1 MAHVRSPEHPPLQP
15 LAAADLSI
23 LQRLHQQLQQRGP
36 DVFQAAAHSL
46 LREPTSQANWP
57 DDTSQAQLLQL
68 QTAYFCS
75 LTEGPYGEGYRQ
87 GRDQMGLAMARLDL
101 PPSWLAKAYQ
111 HYLQAVLPCMVH
123 AQAEQPEELLRQLLA
138 LSKALMRD
146 MGLAADALQAHRQ
159 RVSARLGSYDAA
171 FAGLPCGTLVLTPDL
186 TVVFANPAVENL
198 LNLPTGS
205 LSGSALHDWLD
216 VASLIAL
223 AEQSF
228 QQSLVCENLTLCRSG
243 HPEALAIPVRAT
255 VRLLRDVPGGGE
267 PHLLLVFEDLR
278 QQTRLTRDLL
288 NAQAV
293 ARVGT
298 WQIDLATDVMVLS
311 PQACSILNWP
321 EDQVCTYRGLMD
333 CIHDEDRPGVET
345 AWQAA
350 LEGAPFRVEHR
361 IQIGQRT
368 RWVEARGR
376 LEYDAQGQ
384 PLKGHGT
391 LLDISERHLAA
402 EHLQRLA
409 FYDVLTG
416 LPNRTHGLVLAQQML
431 DRCERAGRPLALL
444 FLDLDRLQE
453 INDIRGH
460 AMGDQV
466 LREVAQRCQA
476 LLCKDQ
482 LLARIGGDEFM
493 VACEIDGLEDA
504 QHISRNLMHT
514 LALPIGAVAPPLE
527 VGVSIGMALFPSQG
541 HTVEELLKHA
551 DLAMFKAKSLGGGH
565 CQLYEQQMSERL
577 HRRNTLATRL
587 AKALSSD
594 GLHLHYQPKIDLHSG
609 RLTGL
614 EALARWTDPELG
626 PISPGEFI
634 PVAEERGLIVQLGDW
649 ALREASRQWAAWSG
663 TTLPMAPPIAVN
675 VSAAQMSD
683 ESFPARAT
691 QLVHAAGARPAAIE
705 LEITE
710 TAMMLDP
717 ERAQRVAA
725 QLVAVGFSLTID
737 DFGTGYASMA
747 QLKNFPVG
755 KLKIDMSFVR
765 DMLRAPADMAIVT
778 AVISMARALQL
789 RTVAEG
795 VETPEQAC
803 TLKALGCDEAQGYH
817 YAPALPPRLLAAE
830 WLPQPSAQPESK

>member
-1 MAHVRSPEHPPLQP
+1 MAPVSSPEHPPLP
-15 LAAADLSI
+15 SLAAADLRV
-23 LQRLHQQLQQRGP
+23 LQRLPKR
-36 DVFQAAAHSL
+36 A
-46 LREPTSQANWP
+46 
-57 DDTSQAQLLQL
+57 
-68 QTAYFCS
+68 
-75 LTEGPYGEGYRQ
+75 
-87 GRDQMGLAMARLDL
+87 
-101 PPSWLAKAYQ
+101 PP
-111 HYLQAVLPCMVH
+111 
-123 AQAEQPEELLRQLLA
+123 
-138 LSKALMRD
+138 
-146 MGLAADALQAHRQ
+146 
-159 RVSARLGSYDAA
+159 RLGSYEAA

-186 TVVFANPAVENL
+186 TVVFANAALDQLLDLPA
-198 LNLPTGS
+198 GS
-205 LSGSALHDWLD
+205 LNDHALHDWLD
-216 VASLIAL
+216 VTPLITL
-223 AEQSF
+223 AEQAF
-228 QQSLVCENLTLCRSG
+228 HQSLVCDTLTLCRSG

-255 VRLLRDVPGGGE
+255 VRLLRDAPGGGE

-278 QQTRLTRDLL
+278 QHNRLTRDLL
-288 NAQAV
+288 NAQAA

-298 WQIDLATDVMVLS
+298 WQIDLATDVMLLS

-321 EDQVCTYRGLMD
+321 EDQACTYRDLMD
-333 CIHDEDRPGVET
+333 CIHEEDRPGVEQ

-361 IQIGQRT
+361 IRVGSRL

-376 LEYDAQGQ
+376 LDYDAQGQ

-391 LLDISERHLAA
+391 LLDTSERHLAA

-409 FYDVLTG
+409 FYDILTG

-431 DRCERAGRPLALL
+431 DRCERAGRSLALL

-453 INDIRGH
+453 INEILGH
-460 AMGDQV
+460 AMGDHV
-466 LREVAQRCQA
+466 LREVAQRCQS

-493 VACEIDGLEDA
+493 VACEIDDLEDA
-504 QHISRNLMHT
+504 RHISRHLMHT
-514 LALPIGAVAPPLE
+514 LAQPIGAATPPVE

-541 HTVEELLKHA
+541 RTVEELLKHA

-587 AKALSSD
+587 AKALSVG
-594 GLHLHYQPKIDLHSG
+594 GLHLHYQPKIELHNN
-609 RLTGL
+609 RLIGL
-614 EALARWTDPELG
+614 EALARWNDPELG
-626 PISPGEFI
+626 AISPGEFI

-649 ALREASRQWAAWSG
+649 ALHEASRQWAEWS
-663 TTLPMAPPIAVN
+663 TQAMTPVPPIAVN

-683 ESFPARAT
+683 DSFPARAT
-691 QLVHAAGARPAAIE
+691 QSVRAAGAHPEAIE

-717 ERAQRVAA
+717 ERARRVAG
-725 QLVAVGFSLTID
+725 QLVAAGFSLTID

-765 DMLRAPADMAIVT
+765 DMLRTPADQAIVT
-778 AVISMARALQL
+778 AVISMARALHL

-795 VETPEQAC
+795 VETPEQAR
-803 TLKALGCDEAQGYH
+803 TLLALGCDEAQGYH
-817 YAPALPPRLLAAE
+817 YAAALPPRLLAAE
-830 WLPQPSAQPESK
+830 WLPSPPAQLQSK

>member
-1 MAHVRSPEHPPLQP
+1 MAHVSSPEHPSLQP
-15 LAAADLSI
+15 LAAALQLLQEPLS
-23 LQRLHQQLQQRGP
+23 QAHRPNDTSDRQLQQM
-36 DVFQAAAHSL
+36 
-46 LREPTSQANWP
+46 
-57 DDTSQAQLLQL
+57 
-68 QTAYFCS
+68 QTAYFTS

-87 GRDQMGLAMARLDL
+87 SRDQMGLAMARLDL
-101 PPSWLAKAYQ
+101 PPSWLTEAYR
-111 HYLQAVLPCMVH
+111 HYLQSVLPCMVLNH
-123 AQAEQPEELLRQLLA
+123 AKEPDELLLQMLA
-138 LSKALMRD
+138 LSKVLMHD
-146 MGLAADALQAHRQ
+146 MGLATDALLRHRQ
-159 RVSARLGSYDAA
+159 PTLPRLGSYDAA
-171 FAGLPCGTLVLTPDL
+171 FAGLPCGTLVLTADL
-186 TVVFANPAVENL
+186 IVVYANPAVESL
-198 LNLPTGS
+198 LNLPAGE
-205 LSGSALHDWLD
+205 LPGSALQDWLD
-216 VASLIAL
+216 VTPLVAL

-228 QQSLVCENLTLCRSG
+228 HQNLACETLTLCRSG
-243 HPEALAIPVRAT
+243 HPKALAVPVRAT
-255 VRLLRDVPGGGE
+255 ARPLRDALDKGE
-267 PHLLLVFEDLR
+267 PHLLMVFEDLR

-288 NAQAV
+288 NAQA
-293 ARVGT
+293 AASVGT
-298 WQIDLATDVMVLS
+298 WQIDLATDVMLLS
-311 PQACSILNWP
+311 PQAISLLNWP
-321 EDQVCTYRGLMD
+321 EDQVCTFQALME
-333 CIHDEDRPGVET
+333 HLYAEDRPSVEK

-361 IQIGQRT
+361 IQVGQRL

-391 LLDISERHLAA
+391 LLDTSERHLAA

-431 DRCERAGRPLALL
+431 DRCERAGRQLALL

-460 AMGDQV
+460 AIGDQV
-466 LREVAQRCQA
+466 LREVAQRCQS

-493 VACEIDGLEDA
+493 VACEIDNLEDA
-504 QHISRNLMHT
+504 HHVSRHLMHT
-514 LALPIGAVAPPLE
+514 LALPISAAPPALE

-541 HTVEELLKHA
+541 RTVEELLKHA

-565 CQLYEQQMSERL
+565 CELYEQHMSERL

-587 AKALSSD
+587 AKALTSG

-609 RLTGL
+609 QLTGL
-614 EALARWTDPELG
+614 EALARWNDPELG
-626 PISPGEFI
+626 PVSPGEFI
-634 PVAEERGLIVQLGDW
+634 PVAEERGLIVQLGDR
-649 ALREASRQWAAWSG
+649 ALREASRQWAAWCTPGS
-663 TTLPMAPPIAVN
+663 PAPPPIAVN
-675 VSAAQMSD
+675 VSTAQLCD
-683 ESFPARAT
+683 ESFPARAI
-691 QLVHAAGARPAAIE
+691 QLVQTAGAQAAAIE

-717 ERAQRVAA
+717 QRARRVAD
-725 QLVAVGFSLTID
+725 QLVAAGFNLTID

-765 DMLRAPADMAIVT
+765 DMLRAPADQAIVT
-778 AVISMARALQL
+778 AVISVARALQL

-795 VETPEQAC
+795 VETPEQAS
-803 TLKALGCDEAQGYH
+803 TLMALGCDEAQGYH

-830 WLPQPSAQPESK
+830 WLV

>member
-1 MAHVRSPEHPPLQP
+1 MAHVCSPEQSPSQP
-15 LAAADLSI
+15 LTAADLNA
-23 LQRLHQQLQQRGP
+23 LQSLHEHLRHSCP
-36 DVFQAAAHSL
+36 DAFRAAAHHL
-46 LREPTSQANWP
+46 LQEPISQAHRP
-57 DDTSQAQLLQL
+57 DDASEDQLERLQA
-68 QTAYFCS
+68 AYFTN

-87 GRDQMGLAMARLDL
+87 SRDQMGLAMARLDL
-101 PPSWLAKAYQ
+101 PPSWLAEAYR
-111 HYLQAVLPCMVH
+111 HYLQTVLPCMVQAH
-123 AQAEQPEELLRQLLA
+123 AGQPDQLLGQMLA
-138 LSKALMRD
+138 LSKALMHD
-146 MGLAADALQAHRQ
+146 MGLATDALQRHRQ
-159 RVSARLGSYDAA
+159 RASPRLASYDAA

-186 TVVFANPAVENL
+186 TVVFANPAVESL
-198 LNLPTGS
+198 LSLPTAS
-205 LSGSALHDWLD
+205 LPGRALHEWLD
-216 VASLIAL
+216 VAPLITL
-223 AEQSF
+223 AEQVF
-228 QQSLVCENLTLCRSG
+228 HQNLACETLTLSRSG

-255 VRLLRDVPGGGE
+255 ARLLRETPGEGE

-278 QQTRLTRDLL
+278 QQTRLTRDLQS
-288 NAQAV
+288 AQA
-293 ARVGT
+293 AASVGT
-298 WQIDLATDVMVLS
+298 WQIDLSTDVMLLS

-321 EDQVCTYRGLMD
+321 EDRVCTFRGLVD
-333 CIHDEDRPGVET
+333 CIHDEDREGVER

-361 IQIGQRT
+361 IQVGPRL

-376 LEYDAQGQ
+376 LEYDAQGK

-391 LLDISERHLAA
+391 LLDISERQLAA

-416 LPNRTHGLVLAQQML
+416 LPNRSHGLMLAQQML
-431 DRCERAGRPLALL
+431 DRCEREGRQLALL

-453 INDIRGH
+453 INDILGH

-466 LREVAQRCQA
+466 LREVAQRCQN

-482 LLARIGGDEFM
+482 LLARIGGDEFL

-504 QHISRNLMHT
+504 QHIGRNLMHT
-514 LALPIGAVAPPLE
+514 LAQPIGTAAPTVE

-551 DLAMFKAKSLGGGH
+551 DLAMFKAKSSGGGH

-587 AKALSSD
+587 ARALNIG
-594 GLHLHYQPKIDLHSG
+594 GLHLHYQPKIDLHNG

-614 EALARWTDPELG
+614 EALARWNDPELG
-626 PISPGEFI
+626 PISPGEFV

-663 TTLPMAPPIAVN
+663 SAMRPAPPIAVN

-683 ESFPARAT
+683 ESFPVRAT
-691 QLVHAAGARPAAIE
+691 QLVRAAGARPEAIE

-717 ERAQRVAA
+717 ERARRVAS
-725 QLVAVGFSLTID
+725 QLVAAGFNLTLD

-755 KLKIDMSFVR
+755 KLKIDMSFVH
-765 DMLRAPADMAIVT
+765 DMLRAPADQAIVT
-778 AVISMARALQL
+778 AVISMARALHL

-795 VETPEQAC
+795 VETPEQAR
-803 TLKALGCDEAQGYH
+803 TLLALGCDEAQGYH
-817 YAPALPPRLLAAE
+817 YAPALPPRLLAAD
-830 WLPQPSAQPESK
+830 WLP

>member
-1 MAHVRSPEHPPLQP
+1 MAHVSSPEHPSPQP
-15 LAAADLSI
+15 LAAAELSV
-23 LQRLHQQLQQRGP
+23 LQRLHQQLRQSCP
-36 DVFQAAAHSL
+36 DVFQAAAHHL
-46 LREPTSQANWP
+46 LQEPLSQAHRP
-57 DDTSQAQLLQL
+57 HDTSDRQLQEL
-68 QTAYFCS
+68 QTAYFTS

-87 GRDQMGLAMARLDL
+87 SRDQMGLAMARLDL
-101 PPSWLAKAYQ
+101 PPSWLAEAYR
-111 HYLQAVLPCMVH
+111 HYLQTVLPCMVLTH
-123 AQAEQPEELLRQLLA
+123 ANEPDELLQQMLA
-138 LSKALMRD
+138 LSKVLMHD
-146 MGLAADALQAHRQ
+146 MGLASDALLRHRQ
-159 RVSARLGSYDAA
+159 PTLPRLGSYDAA

-186 TVVFANPAVENL
+186 TVVYANPAVESL
-198 LNLPTGS
+198 LNLPAGE
-205 LSGSALHDWLD
+205 LPGSALHHWLD
-216 VASLIAL
+216 VTPLVAL
-223 AEQSF
+223 AEQSIH
-228 QQSLVCENLTLCRSG
+228 QNLACEALTLCRSG
-243 HPEALAIPVRAT
+243 HPEALAVPVRAT
-255 VRLLRDVPGGGE
+255 VRSLRDAPDRGE
-267 PHLLLVFEDLR
+267 PHLLMVFEDLR

-293 ARVGT
+293 ASVGT
-298 WQIDLATDVMVLS
+298 WQIDLATDVMLLS
-311 PQACSILNWP
+311 PQAISLLNWP
-321 EDQVCTYRGLMD
+321 EDQVCTFQALME
-333 CIHDEDRPGVET
+333 HLHEEDRPSVES

-361 IQIGQRT
+361 IQIGQKL

-376 LEYDAQGQ
+376 LEYDAKGQ

-391 LLDISERHLAA
+391 LLDTSERHLAA

-431 DRCERAGRPLALL
+431 DRCERAGRQLALL

-466 LREVAQRCQA
+466 LREVAQRCQS

-493 VACEIDGLEDA
+493 VACEIDSLEDA
-504 QHISRNLMHT
+504 HHISRHLMHT
-514 LALPIGAVAPPLE
+514 LAQPIGAAAHTVE
-527 VGVSIGMALFPSQG
+527 MGVSIGMALFPSQG
-541 HTVEELLKHA
+541 QSVEELLKHA
-551 DLAMFKAKSLGGGH
+551 DLAMFKAKALGGGH
-565 CQLYEQQMSERL
+565 CELYEQHMSERL
-577 HRRNTLATRL
+577 HRHNTLATRL
-587 AKALSSD
+587 TKALSSG

-614 EALARWTDPELG
+614 EALARWNDPELG

-649 ALREASRQWAAWSG
+649 ALREASRQWAAWCTP
-663 TTLPMAPPIAVN
+663 TTPAPPPIAVN
-675 VSAAQMSD
+675 VSAAQLSD
-683 ESFPARAT
+683 ESFPARAI
-691 QLVHAAGARPAAIE
+691 QLVHSAGARPAAIE

-717 ERAQRVAA
+717 QRARRVAD
-725 QLVAVGFSLTID
+725 QLVAAGFNLTID

-755 KLKIDMSFVR
+755 KLKIDMSFVH
-765 DMLRAPADMAIVT
+765 DMLRAPADQAIVT

-795 VETPEQAC
+795 VETPEQAR
-803 TLKALGCDEAQGYH
+803 TLLALGCDEAQGYH

-830 WLPQPSAQPESK
+830 WLA

>member
-1 MAHVRSPEHPPLQP
+1 MAHVNSPEHPPLHT
-15 LAAADLSI
+15 LAAADLSL
-23 LQRLHQQLQQRGP
+23 LQRLHQQLLQNCPG
-36 DVFQAAAHSL
+36 VFQAAAKHL
-46 LREPTSQANWP
+46 LQEPISQAHRP
-57 DDTSQAQLLQL
+57 DDTSETQLQQL
-68 QTAYFCS
+68 QTAYFTS

-87 GRDQMGLAMARLDL
+87 SRDQMGLAMARLDL
-101 PPSWLAKAYQ
+101 PPSWLAEAYR
-111 HYLQAVLPCMVH
+111 HYLQTVLPCLV
-123 AQAEQPEELLRQLLA
+123 QANAAHPDELLKLMLA
-138 LSKALMRD
+138 LSKLLMHD
-146 MGLAADALQAHRQ
+146 MGLTTDALQRHRQ
-159 RVSARLGSYDAA
+159 RASPRLGSYGAA

-186 TVVFANPAVENL
+186 NVVFANPAVESL
-198 LNLPTGS
+198 LNLPAGS
-205 LSGSALHDWLD
+205 LLGSALHDWLD
-216 VASLIAL
+216 VTPLITL
-223 AEQSF
+223 AEQVF
-228 QQSLVCENLTLCRSG
+228 QQNLVCETLTLCRSG
-243 HPEALAIPVRAT
+243 HPQALAIPVRAT
-255 VRLLRDVPGGGE
+255 ASLLRDAPDGGE

-293 ARVGT
+293 ASVGT
-298 WQIDLATDVMVLS
+298 WQIDLATDVMLLS
-311 PQACSILNWP
+311 AQACSILNWP
-321 EDQVCTYRGLMD
+321 EDEVCTFQGLMEH
-333 CIHDEDRPGVET
+333 IHAEDRESVEK

-350 LEGAPFRVEHR
+350 LNGAPFRVEHR
-361 IQIGQRT
+361 IQIGQRL

-376 LEYDAQGQ
+376 LEYDAHGQ

-391 LLDISERHLAA
+391 LLDTSERHLAA

-431 DRCERAGRPLALL
+431 DRCERAGRQLALL

-453 INDIRGH
+453 INDILGH
-460 AMGDQV
+460 AMGDHV

-504 QHISRNLMHT
+504 RHISRHLMHT
-514 LALPIGAVAPPLE
+514 LAQPIGTATPPVE

-587 AKALSSD
+587 AKALSRG

-614 EALARWTDPELG
+614 EALARWDDPELG
-626 PISPGEFI
+626 PISPGEFV

-649 ALREASRQWAAWSG
+649 ALHEASRQWAAWSG
-663 TTLPMAPPIAVN
+663 PALRPAPPIAVN

-683 ESFPARAT
+683 ESFPDRAT
-691 QLVHAAGARPAAIE
+691 QLVRAAGARPEAIE

-717 ERAQRVAA
+717 ERARRVAS
-725 QLVAVGFSLTID
+725 QVVAAGFNLTLD
-737 DFGTGYASMA
+737 DFGTGYATMA

-765 DMLRAPADMAIVT
+765 DMLRAPADQAIVT
-778 AVISMARALQL
+778 AVISMAQALRL

-795 VETPEQAC
+795 VETPEQAR
-803 TLKALGCDEAQGYH
+803 TLLALGCDEAQGYH
-817 YAPALPPRLLAAE
+817 YAPALPPRLLAAD
-830 WLPQPSAQPESK
+830 WLP

>member
-1 MAHVRSPEHPPLQP
+1 MAHACSPEQSPSQP
-15 LAAADLSI
+15 LSAADLDALRDLHERLRQNCPDAFQVAAHDL
-23 LQRLHQQLQQRGP
+23 LQEPISQAHRPDDASEDQLEQLQ
-36 DVFQAAAHSL
+36 A
-46 LREPTSQANWP
+46 
-57 DDTSQAQLLQL
+57 
-68 QTAYFCS
+68 AYFS
-75 LTEGPYGEGYRQ
+75 NLTEGPYGEGYRQ
-87 GRDQMGLAMARLDL
+87 SRSQLGRAMARLDL
-101 PPSWLAKAYQ
+101 PPSWLADAYR
-111 HYLQAVLPCMVH
+111 HYLQTVLPCVVQAH
-123 AQAEQPEELLRQLLA
+123 AGQPNELLRQMLA
-138 LSKALMRD
+138 LSHVLMHD
-146 MGLAADALQAHRQ
+146 MGLVTDALQRHRQ
-159 RVSARLGSYDAA
+159 QASPCLGSYDAA
-171 FAGLPCGTLVLTPDL
+171 FAGLPCGTLVLTPEL
-186 TVVFANPAVENL
+186 SVVFANPALENM
-198 LNLPTGS
+198 LNLPAGS
-205 LSGSALHDWLD
+205 MAASALHDWLD
-216 VASLIAL
+216 VTPLIAL
-223 AEQSF
+223 VERSF
-228 QQSLVCENLTLCRSG
+228 NENLVCEPLTLCRNG
-243 HPEALAIPVRAT
+243 HPEAMAVPVRAT
-255 VRLLRDVPGGGE
+255 VRLLRDAPGNSE
-267 PHLLLVFEDLR
+267 ARLLMVFEDLR

-288 NAQAV
+288 TAQAV

-298 WQIDLATDVMVLS
+298 WQVDLATDVILLS

-321 EDQVCTYRGLMD
+321 DDQVCTFRGLVD
-333 CIHDEDRPGVET
+333 CIHDEDREGVEQ

-350 LEGAPFRVEHR
+350 LAGAPFRVEHR
-361 IQIGQRT
+361 IQVGQRL

-376 LEYDAQGQ
+376 LEYNAQGQ
-384 PLKGHGT
+384 ALKGHGT

-431 DRCERAGRPLALL
+431 DRCERKGRQLALL

-453 INDIRGH
+453 INDILGH

-476 LLCKDQ
+476 LLCKEQ

-504 QHISRNLMHT
+504 HHISRNLMHT
-514 LALPIGAVAPPLE
+514 LTQPIGTVAPTIE

-577 HRRNTLATRL
+577 HRHNTLATRL
-587 AKALSSD
+587 AKALNNGS
-594 GLHLHYQPKIDLHSG
+594 LHLHYQPKIELRSG

-649 ALREASRQWAAWSG
+649 ALHEASRQWAAWS
-663 TTLPMAPPIAVN
+663 APALSQPPPLAVN

-683 ESFPARAT
+683 ESFPARAV
-691 QLVHAAGARPAAIE
+691 QLVRSAGARPEAIE

-717 ERAQRVAA
+717 DRARRVAS
-725 QLVAVGFSLTID
+725 QLVAAGFKLTID

-755 KLKIDMSFVR
+755 KLKIDMSFVH
-765 DMLRAPADMAIVT
+765 DMLRTPADLAIVT
-778 AVISMARALQL
+778 AVISMAQALQL

-795 VETPEQAC
+795 VESPEQAR
-803 TLKALGCDEAQGYH
+803 TLLALGCDEAQGYH
-817 YAPALPPRLLAAE
+817 YAPGLPPLLLAAD
-830 WLPQPSAQPESK
+830 WLS